1 MHVMPSSSFGRAP
14 WRIIVIQLLI
24 LSGLVAFYKL
34 YLPYRARDMA
44 GRAAETREQR
54 INALFK
60 NSVEEDS
67 THEISV
73 PLAGV
78 IVKRHPQRLRTTFSP
93 QEAESTLGI
102 PDTTTTDFR
111 GGQHL
116 TWLGTAHKLEASF
129 NAGRLYALS
138 LEDRAT
144 GHGVLVYES
153 IWAWH
158 PY

>member
-1 MHVMPSSSFGRAP
+1 MPPSSFGRAP

-24 LSGLVAFYKL
+24 LLGLVVFYRL
-34 YLPYRARDMA
+34 YLPHR
-44 GRAAETREQR
+44 RAALASGAVANREQK
-54 INALFK
+54 ITAFFQDAAK
-60 NSVEEDS
+60 EDS

-73 PLAGV
+73 PLGGA

-93 QEAESTLGI
+93 QEAESMLGT
-102 PDTTTTDFR
+102 PDATRIDFR

-116 TWLGTAHKLEASF
+116 TWLGTAHKLDASF
-129 NAGRLYALS
+129 NAGHLYALS

-153 IWAWH
+153 IWSWH